1 MSAPAEHGDADGAAL
16 ATDFDLR
23 VLLGGNDR
31 SAEPRWAKVVDH
43 TRCIGCHACTTAC
56 RSENDVPL
64 SVTRTYVKSVDVGTF
79 PQVRRAFQ
87 VTRCNQC
94 EDAPCVAA
102 CPTAAM
108 YRRPD
113 GIVDFDKE
121 ACIGCTACIAACPD
135 DAIFINPED
144 HTAEKCNFC
153 AHRLDI
159 GLEPACVVVCPV
171 EAILVGDLDDPGS
184 RVAEIVNRESVTVR
198 RPEKG
203 TRPRVFYRGAHQ
215 ATLDPLAARRPEGGL
230 FMWSEQYAGPG
241 AVTGG
246 RPEPHNTSA
255 AAVLSYDVPHR
266 RPWDWRVSL
275 YTWTKGIAAGAYLVV
290 LALAL
295 AGALDW
301 QDDLWRWGAPLL
313 GGAFLALTG
322 AVLIWDLEHPRRFL
336 YIFTRPQWR
345 SWLVRGAYVIAGYSA
360 VLATHFAASVAGFE
374 APQRWLAIAGAPLA
388 GMTAV
393 YTGYLFAQAKARDL
407 WQDPLLVPH
416 LLVQAALAGAAAA
429 LVAATALGSPTEEL
443 EWILVA
449 AALAHLLMIAAQAS
463 TTHATTHAAL
473 ASHELTRGRYGRWF
487 WAGAVL
493 VAAAAVT
500 PLLGV
505 AAAPLALAGL
515 LAHEHA
521 YVQAGQAV
529 PLA

>member
-1 MSAPAEHGDADGAAL
+1 MSAPADFDVRALLEADG
-16 ATDFDLR
+16 
-23 VLLGGNDR
+23 G
-31 SAEPRWAKVVDH
+31 SQPQRWGKVIDH

-56 RSENDVPL
+56 RSENEVPL
-64 SVTRTYVKSVDVGTF
+64 SVTRTYVKSVDVGAF
-79 PQVRRAFQ
+79 PQARRAFQ

-94 EDAPCVAA
+94 EDAPCVTA

-121 ACIGCTACIAACPD
+121 ACIGCKACIAACPY

-144 HTAEKCNFC
+144 HSAEKCNFC
-153 AHRLDI
+153 AHRLDV

-184 RVAEIVNRESVTVR
+184 KVAEIVNRLPVTVR
-198 RPEKG
+198 RPEKA
-203 TRPRVFYRGAHQ
+203 TRPKLFYRGAHQ

-230 FMWSEQYAGPG
+230 FMWSEQYAGDG

-246 RPEPHNTSA
+246 APAPHNTSA

-295 AGALDW
+295 TGAIGW
-301 QDDLWRWGAPLL
+301 SDDLWLRAAPLIA
-313 GGAFLALTG
+313 GAFLAATG
-322 AVLIWDLEHPRRFL
+322 GVLIWDLEHPRRFL
-336 YIFTRPQWR
+336 YIFTRSQWR
-345 SWLVRGAYVIAGYSA
+345 SWLVRGAYVIAAYSA
-360 VLATHFAASVAGFE
+360 VLAGHFAASLAGLDQ
-374 APQRWLAIAGAPLA
+374 PQRALAFAGGPLA
-388 GMTAV
+388 VLTAV

-407 WQDPLLVPH
+407 WQSPLLAPH
-416 LLVQAALAGAAAA
+416 LLVQAALAGAAAILPFA
-429 LVAATALGSPTEEL
+429 GDVDAVGWIVGAAALGHLLLVAAEATTGHVTDHAALAVREL
-443 EWILVA
+443 TRDRWFRAGVALVA
-449 AALAHLLMIAAQAS
+449 AALAAPWI
-463 TTHATTHAAL
+463 
-473 ASHELTRGRYGRWF
+473 GI
-487 WAGAVL
+487 
-493 VAAAAVT
+493 
-500 PLLGV
+500 

-515 LAHEHA
+515 FAHEHA